1 MNALTFQHIEND
13 FGIDD
18 LEFVVRNGV
27 DSWIAAQPYDLTDQ
41 PLDIRTLPTAQ
52 QMLVMNLAGT
62 GIEYEYCVPFRR
74 FDRTILF
81 ALLPRVERVARPER
95 VERPVFDPVVP
106 FVYGW
111 PEPAQRQHVAAIAG
125 FLRTANPDHLN
136 SKVLYGILE
145 DCWQR
150 LSKSEIAY
158 YLIAMRS
165 LATGSWR
172 HAPAFAEV
180 VALEERVIADRFT
193 NPSQVV
199 IRGLLGD

>member
-1 MNALTFQHIEND
+1 MNALAFKHIEND

-18 LEFVVRNGV
+18 LEFVVRDGV
-27 DSWIAAQPYDLTDQ
+27 DSWIANQSCDLTDQ
-41 PLDIRTLPTAQ
+41 PLDIRTLSTAQ
-52 QMLVMNLAGT
+52 QMLVMNLAGI
-62 GIEYEYCVPFRR
+62 GIEYEYCVVFRR
-74 FDRTILF
+74 HLRVFLF
-81 ALLPRVERVARPER
+81 ALLPRVERVTRTER
-95 VERPVFDPVVP
+95 VERPVFDPVIP
-106 FVYGW
+106 FIYGW
-111 PEPAQRQHVAAIAG
+111 PEPAQRQHAAAIAG

-165 LATGSWR
+165 LATGTWR
-172 HAPAFAEV
+172 HAPAFADV
-180 VALEERVIADRFT
+180 VALKERVIADRFT